1 MNLRGVTMNWYEKAN
16 ARREELVVELQQLI
30 QIESILDEENA
41 TEEEPFGK
49 GPKEALDFMLAK
61 GEAAGMTTKNV
72 DHMAGH
78 IEMGQGEDILGI
90 LCHVDVVPAGDVS
103 TWSVPPFEGRIVDG
117 NIVARGSIDD
127 KGPTMA
133 AWMAMKLIQAEGIEL
148 NKRVRMIIGTD
159 EESGFRC
166 VDRYFEKEE
175 MPSIGFAP
183 DADFPLINAEKGI
196 ADIVFMQKT
205 KRAAEEQLIS
215 FHAGHRTNMV
225 PDKAVAIVQGVDAA
239 FTTAFEQFTATEK
252 VVGSIEAN
260 GDTYTVTVNG
270 KSAHAMEPHKGVNA
284 AVILA
289 KFLRTQL
296 DESTG
301 KTFAQFMTT
310 LFDQDH
316 YGQSLQFNFEDE
328 MSGPTTLNPG
338 IVTFDENGAVI
349 RVSMRYSV
357 TYPFEEKL
365 TIVQQELAATNF
377 TLDIVGNSKPHYV
390 PEDDELVA
398 TLLSIY
404 RERTGDLSKPL
415 STGGGTY
422 ARVMKKGVAFG
433 MLFPGEPELAHQA
446 DEFVN
451 IENLVKA
458 TAIYAEAIVKLASNG
473 N

>member
-1 MNLRGVTMNWYEKAN
+1 MNWYEKAN
-16 ARREELVVELQQLI
+16 ARRDELISELQQLI
-30 QIESILDEENA
+30 QIESILDEENT
-41 TEEEPFGK
+41 TELEPFGK
-49 GPKEALDFMLAK
+49 GPKEALNFMLAK
-61 GEAAGMTTKNV
+61 GEEAGMVTKNV

-78 IEMGQGEDILGI
+78 IEMGEGEDILGI

-117 NIVARGSIDD
+117 KIVARGSIDD

-133 AWMAMKLIQAEGIEL
+133 AWMAMKLVQAEGIAL

-166 VDRYFEKEE
+166 VERYFEKEE
-175 MPSIGFAP
+175 MPEIGFAP

-196 ADIVFMQKT
+196 ADLAFIQKT
-205 KRAAEEQLIS
+205 KRSEADQLQS
-215 FHAGHRTNMV
+215 FKAGHRTNMV
-225 PDKAVAIVQGVDAA
+225 PDKAVAVLKHVDA
-239 FTTAFEQFTATEK
+239 
-252 VVGSIEAN
+252 SIEAAFHQFIESYQLV
-260 GDTYTVTVNG
+260 GSVEVGAETTVTING

-284 AVILA
+284 AVYLA
-289 KFLRTQL
+289 KFLSEQL
-296 DESTG
+296 QPSAG
-301 KTFAQFMTT
+301 KTFADFMTT
-310 LFDQDH
+310 LFFEDH
-316 YGQSLQFNFEDE
+316 FGTALQFNFEDE

-338 IVTFDENGAVI
+338 IVKFDENGGDI

-357 TYPFEEKL
+357 TYAFEEKL
-365 TIVQQELAATNF
+365 TTVQAELAKIDF
-377 TLDIVGNSKPHYV
+377 TLDVVGNSKPHYV

-404 RERTGDLSKPL
+404 RAYTGDMRKPL

-422 ARVMKKGVAFG
+422 ARELKKGVAFG

-446 DEFVN
+446 NEFVD

-458 TAIYAEAIVKLASNG
+458 TAIYAEAIVKLASETN
-473 N
+473 

>member
-1 MNLRGVTMNWYEKAN
+1 MNWYEKAQ
-16 ARREELVVELQQLI
+16 ARKDELVADLQQLI
-30 QIESILDEENA
+30 QIESVLDEENA
-41 TEEEPFGK
+41 TEDAPFGK
-49 GPKEALDFMLAK
+49 GPKKALDFMLAK
-61 GEAAGMTTKNV
+61 GKAANMVTKNV
-72 DHMAGH
+72 DNMAGH

-90 LCHVDVVPAGDVS
+90 LCHVDVVPAGDLS

-117 NIVARGSIDD
+117 KIVARGSIDD

-133 AWMAMKLIQAEGIEL
+133 AWMAMKLVQAEGIEL

-166 VDRYFEKEE
+166 VKRYFEKEE
-175 MPSIGFAP
+175 MPEIGFAP

-196 ADIVFMQKT
+196 ADLAFVQKS
-205 KRAAEEQLIS
+205 KRNTDEQLIS
-215 FHAGHRTNMV
+215 FKAGRRTNMV
-225 PDKAVAIVQGVDAA
+225 PDQAVAVVQQADEQFEQA
-239 FTTAFEQFTATEK
+239 FTKFLVAENVTGLFEK
-252 VVGSIEAN
+252 DGSN
-260 GDTYTVTVNG
+260 TVITVNG
-270 KSAHAMEPHKGVNA
+270 TSAHAMEPHKGLNA
-284 AVILA
+284 AVKLA
-289 KFLRTQL
+289 KFLNENL
-296 DESTG
+296 KESAG
-301 KTFAQFMTT
+301 KSFANFMTT
-310 LFDQDH
+310 LFDGDH
-316 YGQSLQFNFEDE
+316 YGSALQFNYEDE

-365 TIVQQELAATNF
+365 TEVQNKLANTDF
-377 TLDIVGNSKPHYV
+377 TLDLRGNSTPHYV

-398 TLLSIY
+398 TLLEIY
-404 RERTGDLSKPL
+404 RNHTGDMRKPL

-446 DEFVN
+446 DEFVD

-458 TAIYAEAIVKLASNG
+458 TAIYAEAIVKLASK
-473 N
+473 